1 MAIPIIDILLLNLTD
16 SLPNRMKKYPILLL
30 IIFLGA
36 LLLFQ
41 SKVVVPLVKEIAAS
55 DFFLTDTETKANS
68 QSIDTQMT
76 EYAFIHC
83 NDYIQN
89 ELDSD
94 YTTTFSS
101 APINAWDIGGY
112 QYVINAEIEISSD
125 TSAPIIKKY
134 VCRIKYDNGSDM
146 EGIMNSDNW
155 SVYGLSGLDDY

>member
-1 MAIPIIDILLLNLTD
+1 
-16 SLPNRMKKYPILLL
+16 MKKYPILLL

-101 APINAWDIGGY
+101 TPINAWDIGGY

>member
-1 MAIPIIDILLLNLTD
+1 
-16 SLPNRMKKYPILLL
+16 MKKYPILLL

-41 SKVVVPLVKEIAAS
+41 SKVVVPLVKEIASS
-55 DFFLTDTETKANS
+55 DFFLTDTETKANP

-83 NDYIQN
+83 NEYIRS
-89 ELDSD
+89 ELDSE
-94 YTTTFSS
+94 YTTAYSS

-125 TSAPIIKKY
+125 TSAPILQKY

-146 EGIMNSDNW
+146 EGIMDSDNW